1 MRTIGKIFS
10 MVGLL
15 ILALSTVGSIGYG
28 LWLWGGLG
36 GVLSTSAWAGFVLW
50 MKMIIG
56 GLLMLFIGIGMSE
69 I

>member
-1 MRTIGKIFS
+1 M
-10 MVGLL
+10 
-15 ILALSTVGSIGYG
+15 ALSTVGSIGYG